1 MENAGSSNVSGSKDA
16 IISKNFTHLRNIGLR
31 NIDWWW
37 REMRHPVVELN
48 LETQVVYTCVYR

>member
-37 REMRHPVVELN
+37 REMRHPVLELN
-48 LETQVVYTCVYR
+48 LETQVVYTCV